1 MSDAPAT
8 PPAPATR
15 SQELRTFLF
24 LTVVLIPVLT
34 VIFIAGWGFAVWFY
48 QMLIGG
54 PPHH

>member
-1 MSDAPAT
+1 MSDAPSKS
-8 PPAPATR
+8 R
-15 SQELRTFLF
+15 ELRAFLF

-34 VIFIAGWGFAVWFY
+34 VVVIAGYGFAVWIY